1 MRRMQTLF
9 VFPAANKLKTNFSKA
24 NYSVPL
30 AKYWKRNRGRVFALR
45 VFRRFGA
52 KKLWMYVCNLICSK
66 VPPGLTNDLR

>member
-30 AKYWKRNRGRVFALR
+30 AKYWKRNRGRVFALLYSD
-45 VFRRFGA
+45 VLGQKNYGCMFA
-52 KKLWMYVCNLICSK
+52 I
-66 VPPGLTNDLR
+66 